1 MRVLVC
7 GLFALLG
14 CAGTFDDSGTIRVVD
29 GERVLGRYVS
39 PAAYQHYLQARLFAL
54 EGAHAEAARELRQA
68 LGADPDSPELHTLL
82 ARSYLELGQLDAA
95 AGAVREALRCD
106 HDAADA
112 LVVRAELEERRGE
125 LDAARASLEHAI
137 RAEPAHEEAGLRMA
151 ELSVRRGD
159 RAEALRWLVRT
170 AAERPNDRAL
180 RYEIVG
186 LYEELGRTADAEAAL
201 RRLCAEDPGDVDA
214 RLRLGRLF
222 ERTGRV
228 ELAVTTL
235 RGAFDM
241 ADDVVD
247 TGEALVEALVDAG
260 QLPAARDVVDVV
272 EDRAS
277 RSDVEQRLRVSALLR
292 RVGRP
297 ERARAV
303 LLEVL
308 ERKPAQASARVRLAE
323 LLAEAGEL
331 APALA
336 ELDRVPLDAPEGPG
350 AVRQAALLLVRR
362 GRGEEA
368 GARVERALAEARR
381 RKLVTVER
389 LVLVVGEVYERR
401 GDVGRALTHLRSA
414 ATQAPASEP
423 LQLALASLLERH
435 GDAAAASELVQRAL
449 ARRPASVSLVNFH
462 AYSLVQ
468 RGQRLDEAE
477 RLLRQALAREPRNG
491 AVTDS
496 LGWCLFKRGL
506 IDEAQRMLELADR
519 LAPGEP
525 EILRH
530 LGDLRAFQR
539 DRKRALELYRRAL
552 ASGAEEPLRA
562 ELEALVRD
570 LEANRKASK

>member
-1 MRVLVC
+1 MRALVC
-7 GLFALLG
+7 GLIALVG

-39 PAAYQHYLQARLFAL
+39 PAAYQHYLQARLCAL
-54 EGAHAEAARELRQA
+54 EGAHAEAVGELRQA

-82 ARSYLELGQLDAA
+82 ARSYLELGKLDAA
-95 AGAVREALRCD
+95 AAAVHEALRCD

-159 RAEALRWLVRT
+159 RADALRWLVRT

-201 RRLCAEDPGDVDA
+201 RHLSADEPSDVDA

-222 ERTGRV
+222 ARTGRL
-228 ELAVTTL
+228 ELAVVTL
-235 RGAFDM
+235 RGAFDL

-247 TGEALVEALVDAG
+247 TGEALVEALLDTG
-260 QLPAARDVVDVV
+260 QQAAARDVVEVV
-272 EDRAS
+272 EDRTS
-277 RSDVEQRLRVSALLR
+277 RSEAEQRVRVSTLLR

-308 ERKPAQASARVRLAE
+308 ERRPAVHAARARLGE
-323 LLAEAGEL
+323 LLAEADEL

-336 ELDRVPLDAPEGPG
+336 EWDKVPLDAPEGPA
-350 AVRQAALLLVRR
+350 AVRAAALLLIKR

-368 GARVERALAEARR
+368 GARVDRALAESGR
-381 RKLVTVER
+381 RKLPTVER
-389 LVLVVGEVYERR
+389 LVLVVGEIHERR
-401 GDVGRALTHLRSA
+401 GDVGRAIAHLRHA
-414 ATQAPASEP
+414 AAAAPASEP

-435 GDAAAASELVQRAL
+435 GEAAAAAELVQRAL
-449 ARRPASVSLVNFH
+449 ARRPGSVSLLNFH
-462 AYSLVQ
+462 AYSMVQ

-477 RLLRQALAREPRNG
+477 RLLRQALAKEPRNG

-506 IDEAQRMLELADR
+506 IDEAQRTLELADR

-530 LGDLRAFQR
+530 LGDLRVFQR

-552 ASGAEEPLRA
+552 TSGAEEPLRG

>member
-1 MRVLVC
+1 MRWLLC
-7 GLFALLG
+7 GLVALG
-14 CAGTFDDSGTIRVVD
+14 CAGTFDESGTIRVVD

-54 EGAHAEAARELRQA
+54 EGSHAEAVRELRQA

-82 ARSYLELGQLDAA
+82 ARSHLELGQLDAA
-95 AGAVREALRCD
+95 SAAVNEALRCD
-106 HDAADA
+106 HDSADA
-112 LVVRAELEERRGE
+112 LVVRAEVEERRGD
-125 LDAARASLEHAI
+125 LDAARASLEHAV

-151 ELSVRRGD
+151 ELAVRRGD
-159 RAEALRWLVRT
+159 RPEALRWLVRT

-186 LYEELGRTADAEAAL
+186 LYEELGRNADAEAAL
-201 RRLCAEDPGDVDA
+201 RRLCADDPGDVDA

-228 ELAVTTL
+228 ELAITTL

-241 ADDVVD
+241 SDEVVD
-247 TGEALVEALVDAG
+247 TGEALVEALLDAG
-260 QLPAARDVVDVV
+260 QQAAARDVVDVV

-277 RSDVEQRLRVSALLR
+277 HADADQRARVASLLR
-292 RVGRP
+292 RVGRAD
-297 ERARAV
+297 RARAV
-303 LLEVL
+303 LAEVL
-308 ERKPAQASARVRLAE
+308 ERRPAAHTARARLGE
-323 LLAEAGEL
+323 LLAEGGEL
-331 APALA
+331 APAIA
-336 ELDRVPLDAPEGPG
+336 EWDKVPLDSPEGPA
-350 AVRQAALLLVRR
+350 AVRAAALWLVKR

-381 RKLVTVER
+381 RRLGNVER
-389 LVLVVGEVYERR
+389 LVLVLGEVYERR
-401 GDVGRALTHLRSA
+401 GEVGRATAHLRQA
-414 ATQAPASEP
+414 VTQAPESEA
-423 LQLALASLLERH
+423 LLLSLASLLERH
-435 GDAAAASELVQRAL
+435 GEQAAAAELVRRAL
-449 ARRPASVSLVNFH
+449 QRRPGSVSLVNFH

-477 RLLRQALAREPRNG
+477 RLLRQALAKEPRNG

-496 LGWCLFKRGL
+496 LGWCLFKRGA
-506 IDEAQRMLELADR
+506 IDEAQRLLELADR

-552 ASGAEEPLRA
+552 AAGAEEPLRA

-570 LEANRKASK
+570 LEGNRKASK